1 MLISVIIPTLNAGT
15 ALEGLLTLLREQDL
29 KPQEVII
36 IDSSSDDNTVTVAER
51 LGATTIV
58 IPRNDFN
65 HGGTRNLAA
74 GAASGDVLVF
84 MTQDAL
90 PADTG
95 LLSALT
101 APLQDP
107 GIAAAYGRHLP
118 RPDAPL
124 PEVFARRFNY
134 PDVPVVKGKEDL
146 KAYGI
151 RTFFFSN
158 VCSAVRRD
166 AFVSAGM
173 FPEGMA
179 MNEDLLLA
187 ARLIL
192 GGFRIAYVPA
202 ARVIHSHSYSLS
214 RLFRRYYSIASSL
227 KRNSWVLDHARP
239 EGEGVRFM
247 KEEARFII
255 ANRQFRWLPYIVLE
269 AAVKYAGYRAGL
281 LAG

>member
-1 MLISVIIPTLNAGT
+1 MRISVIIPTLNAGT

-36 IDSSSDDNTVTVAER
+36 IDSSSDDNTAALAGR
-51 LGATTIV
+51 IGAKTIV
-58 IPRNDFN
+58 IPRREFN
-65 HGGTRNLAA
+65 HGGTRNRAA
-74 GAASGDVLVF
+74 EAAAGDVLVF

-95 LLSALT
+95 LLSALA
-101 APLQDP
+101 APLEDP
-107 GIAAAYGRHLP
+107 LIAAAYGRHLP
-118 RPDAPL
+118 RPDASL

-134 PDVPVVKGKEDL
+134 PATPAVRGRGDL
-146 KAYGI
+146 PACGI

-166 AFVSAGM
+166 AFVRAGM
-173 FPEGMA
+173 FPEGVA

-192 GGFRIAYVPA
+192 DGFRIAYVPG
-202 ARVIHSHSYSLS
+202 ARVVHSHSYSLS

-227 KRNSWVLDHARP
+227 KRNRWIFEHARP

-247 KEEARFII
+247 KEEARFVL
-255 ANRQFRWLPYIVLE
+255 ASRQYRWLPYIILE
-269 AAVKYAGYRAGL
+269 AAAKYAGYRAGL